1 MNWLEAILKRV
12 KSITLELISQ
22 SEKQP
27 CMNPNEQ
34 DFSERPVRKVADRIV
49 YQLNEIRVILEIKMN
64 TVLI

>member
-1 MNWLEAILKRV
+1 MNWLEAILKRL

-22 SEKQP
+22 SETQP

-34 DFSERPVRKVADRIV
+34 DFSERPVRKVADRIA